1 MVAEVSSGRVAAYTS
16 SPLPRVLGRSTTTM
30 AAFQDL
36 YLEQFPSLVRYGSR
50 ALRDPDLACE
60 LAQEAFTRLLA
71 RWRDAADP
79 GAYVYVILTNLIRNH
94 WRTLDRE
101 RSAVSSLVVTTR
113 TETDPPYTGEV
124 RDAIDR
130 LPKKLRDPVLLHYVA
145 DLAIDDVARALG
157 RPVGS
162 VKRQLHEARALLH
175 DSLRE
180 VHRG

>member
-1 MVAEVSSGRVAAYTS
+1 MVAEVSSGRVTAYAS
-16 SPLPRVLGRSTTTM
+16 SPLPRVLGRSTATM

-36 YLEQFPSLVRYGSR
+36 YLEQFPSLVRYGTR
-50 ALRDPDLACE
+50 ALRDQELARE
-60 LAQEAFTRLLA
+60 LAQEAFTRLFA

-79 GAYVYVILTNLIRNH
+79 RAYVFVILTNLIRNH

-101 RSAVSSLVVTTR
+101 RSAVSSLAVTTLG
-113 TETDPPYTGEV
+113 EVAPSPAGEV

-130 LPKKLRDPVLLHYVA
+130 LPKKLRDPALLHYVA
-145 DLAIDDVARALG
+145 DLTIEDVARALG

-162 VKRQLHEARALLH
+162 VKRQLHEARALLQ

-180 VHRG
+180 VRHG